1 MSGIMDADT
10 RTRIIRREAQKII
23 DSTIS
28 RLLDA
33 ELRKEQAA
41 SQELITAVE
50 EMQICGPKSL

>member
-1 MSGIMDADT
+1 MDTDT
-10 RTRIIRREAQKII
+10 RTRIIRRESQKII

-41 SQELITAVE
+41 SQELIPAVE

>member
-1 MSGIMDADT
+1 MDADT

-41 SQELITAVE
+41 SQELIPAVE
-50 EMQICGPKSL
+50 EIQICGPKSL